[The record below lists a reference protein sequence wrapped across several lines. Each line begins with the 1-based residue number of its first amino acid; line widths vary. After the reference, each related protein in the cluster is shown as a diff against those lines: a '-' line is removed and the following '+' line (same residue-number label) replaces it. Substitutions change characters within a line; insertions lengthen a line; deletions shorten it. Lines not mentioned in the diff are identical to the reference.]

1 MKTETQAEKR
11 KSISELHR
19 SRYKRNSISKTNE
32 ESRRRRL
39 AIDQALRRKHR
50 EQLITAKRFRHLTQK
65 EEYESAGED
74 DGDYPV
80 NYELNT
86 HDISKLEEELKSSSH
101 EVRLDAVKFLGR
113 ALFDPSKAVHDFVV
127 DGDCVNLL
135 TQLLTAGDP
144 DEQLQAV
151 VGITNI
157 AAGSYEFCIKATS
170 TIPYLVSYL
179 KESNVALQDHS
190 AWALGNMAV
199 ESDEIRSMLR
209 KNGVLQ
215 PLVNLLDSSDS
226 NLVQTACFALSNLA
240 RGPNAHLEE
249 FFQAGI
255 SPKLASHLINN
266 TPDTVTE
273 ICWVLSY
280 LTAGSDQFIGQL
292 LNEGIAPLLVQNME
306 PLHSQ
311 GALALPLIR
320 TFGNIASGPDDYTD
334 ILIKEQIFLPGI
346 ISFCQSDCRPVK
358 KESLWVLSN
367 ITASRRPEVLEK
379 VIQAGAIPILTE
391 IASHTNFD
399 IRKEAAFSLTNIAC
413 HGTKYIQALPNN
425 VLLPGYLE
433 FVRSEDPELIKLG
446 LTYLQLLLTHV
457 PEGKSLMQSIPDS
470 IYALESV
477 TLSTHS
483 DLCRTASVLM
493 DTYFGENNEGVEQ
506 DILA

>member
-32 ESRRRRL
+32 ESRRRRV
-39 AIDQALRRKHR
+39 AIDQALRRKHC

-151 VGITNI
+151 VAITNI
-157 AAGSYEFCIKATS
+157 AAGPYDFCIKATS

-215 PLVNLLDSSDS
+215 PLINLLDSSDS

-249 FFQAGI
+249 FFQAGVG
-255 SPKLASHLINN
+255 PKLASHLINN

-311 GALALPLIR
+311 GPLALPLIR
-320 TFGNIASGPDDYTD
+320 TLGNIASGPDDYTD

-470 IYALESV
+470 ILALESV
-477 TLSTHS
+477 TVSTHS